1 MKGTYE
7 IKDYE
12 VALGEITETRQAIY
26 YYNTFGAEE
35 TRERYTNDYII
46 QVGYIERNSVIAEQ
60 QDED

>member
-1 MKGTYE
+1 MKGTYQ

-12 VALGEITETRQAIY
+12 VILGEITETRQAIV
-26 YYNTFGAEE
+26 YYNTFGVEE

-46 QVGYIERNSVIAEQ
+46 QVGYSERNSVIAEQ